1 MTSTEVRLGL
11 PISDDEIVARYA
23 AAMQQAIG
31 PKLLLLS
38 QVTPANG
45 RQLPLPALMA
55 LAREHGIDIV
65 RATVA
70 VTTTTAELDQLV
82 MALTLLSRETN
93 S

>member
-1 MTSTEVRLGL
+1 M

-45 RQLPLPALMA
+45 QQLPLPAL
-55 LAREHGIDIV
+55 
-65 RATVA
+65 
-70 VTTTTAELDQLV
+70 

>member
-1 MTSTEVRLGL
+1 MTSTEVRLSL

-45 RQLPLPALMA
+45 QQLPLPAL
-55 LAREHGIDIV
+55 
-65 RATVA
+65 
-70 VTTTTAELDQLV
+70 